1 MKIFGQDV
9 KGLGIHFV
17 GVGGIG
23 MSGLAEVLATQGATV
38 SGSDG
43 GSKGDFERLEKAGV
57 KVFRGHKAEQVPG
70 DAIVVLSTAIPADN
84 PERVAAK
91 EQGLQTVH
99 RADVL
104 AEIMKNYQT
113 VAVSGTHGKTSTT
126 ALVYTA
132 LKAADVDAGI
142 INGGVLN
149 ALGTNALLPKKTS
162 GWLVVEADESD
173 ASFLKLKP
181 TVAVITNIE
190 PEHMDTYGTEEKLVQ
205 AFVDFANSA
214 EMAVICGDDTN
225 AMIVEARTDTDV
237 ITYGMEDG
245 ADVYT
250 DSYSVTRA
258 GGTLPNGGMGMAF
271 DVSLRGGI
279 IEDVVVAL
287 PGAHYVLNS
296 LAALAVA
303 SIAKADVVKAA
314 EGLARFEG
322 VGRRFTKV
330 GEWHGADVIDDY
342 GHHPTEIMATLG
354 AAKQAYDGKIVA
366 VIQPHRYTRLRD
378 LMDEFAGCAKLA
390 DVAVLLPVYSAGE
403 EPIAGV
409 SHEVLGQ
416 KMDEAGLPEDVHV
429 VADEHGLQKVLH
441 HLHVGKGDVIVCL
454 GAGTITDFA
463 KHLAAHDCGHGHGHH
478 GHHHHH

>member
-1 MKIFGQDV
+1 MKIFGKDA
-9 KGLGIHFV
+9 KGLVIHFV

-23 MSGLAEVLATQGATV
+23 MSGLAEVLAKQGAKVT
-38 SGSDG
+38 GSDG
-43 GSKGDFERLEKAGV
+43 GSKGDFVRLEAAGV
-57 KVFRGHKAEQVPG
+57 TVYRGHKAEQVPQG
-70 DAIVVLSTAIPADN
+70 AIVVLSTAIPADN
-84 PERVAAK
+84 PERMAAK
-91 EQGLQTVH
+91 ELGLQTVH

-104 AEIMKNYQT
+104 AEMMAGYQT

-126 ALVYTA
+126 ALIYTA
-132 LKAADVDAGI
+132 LKHAGVDVGV
-142 INGGVLN
+142 INGGVLQS
-149 ALGTNALLPKKTS
+149 LGTNAVLPSQKD

-190 PEHMDTYGTEEKLVQ
+190 PEHMDTYGSEDKLVQ

-214 EMAVICGDDTN
+214 EVAVICADDAN
-225 AMIVEARTDTDV
+225 GLIVEARTDTDV
-237 ITYGMEDG
+237 MTYGMEDG

-250 DSYSVTRA
+250 DSYSATRA
-258 GGTLPNGGMGMAF
+258 GGSLPNGGMGMAF
-271 DVSLRGGI
+271 DVSLRGGL

-303 SIAKADVVKAA
+303 SIVKADVVKAA
-314 EGLARFEG
+314 EGLATFEG

-354 AAKQAYDGKIVA
+354 AAKQAYAGKIVA

-378 LMDEFAGCAKLA
+378 LMEAFAGCAKLA
-390 DVAVLLPVYSAGE
+390 DVAILLPVYAAGE
-403 EPIAGV
+403 APIEGV
-409 SHEVLGQ
+409 THEVLAH
-416 KMDEAGLPEDVHV
+416 KMEEAGLPEEVHA

-441 HLHVGKGDVIVCL
+441 HVHVHKGDVIVCL
-454 GAGTITDFA
+454 GAGTITEFA
-463 KHLAAHDCGHGHGHH
+463 KHLAAHDCGHGHEHH
-478 GHHHHH
+478 

>member
-1 MKIFGQDV
+1 MKIFGNDV
-9 KGLGIHFV
+9 KGLVIHFV

-23 MSGLAEVLATQGATV
+23 MSGLAEVLAAKGAKV

-43 GSKGDFERLEKAGV
+43 GTKGDFDRLEKAGV
-57 KVFRGHKAEQVPG
+57 TVYRGHKAEQVPAG
-70 DAIVVLSTAIPADN
+70 ALVVLSTAIPADN

-91 EQGLQTVH
+91 AQGLQIVH

-113 VAVSGTHGKTSTT
+113 VAISGTHGKTSTT

-132 LKAADVDAGI
+132 LKAADVDVGV
-142 INGGVLN
+142 INGGVLQ
-149 ALGTNALLPKKTS
+149 ALGTNAVLPKKAGS
-162 GWLVVEADESD
+162 WLVVEADESD

-190 PEHMDTYGTEEKLVQ
+190 PEHMDTYGSEDKLVQ
-205 AFVDFANSA
+205 AFVDFADSA
-214 EMAVICGDDTN
+214 EIAVICGDDAN
-225 AMIVEARTDTDV
+225 AMIVEAQTATDV
-237 ITYGMEDG
+237 ISYGMEDG
-245 ADVYT
+245 ADVHT
-250 DSYSVTRA
+250 DSYSPTRA

-271 DVSLRGGI
+271 DVNLRGGVL
-279 IEDVVVAL
+279 EDVVVAL

-303 SIAKADVVKAA
+303 SIVKADVVKAA
-314 EGLARFEG
+314 EGLAQFEG

-354 AAKQAYDGKIVA
+354 AAKQAYAGKIVA

-390 DVAVLLPVYSAGE
+390 DVAVLMPVYSAGE
-403 EPIAGV
+403 APIEGV
-409 SHEVLGQ
+409 DHEVLAQ
-416 KMDEAGLPEDVHV
+416 KMEIEGLPEEVHV
-429 VADEHGLQKVLH
+429 VADEAGLQKVLH
-441 HLHVGKGDVIVCL
+441 HVHVGKGDVIVCL
-454 GAGTITDFA
+454 GAGTITDYA
-463 KHLAAHDCGHGHGHH
+463 KHLAAH
-478 GHHHHH
+478 HHH